1 MSKEHLIISFSG
13 GRTSGYLTK
22 MLIDAGGYKNIH
34 VVFANTGQEH
44 PKTLE
49 FVNNCDKYFG
59 FNTTW
64 LEAEVKEGKGNGTR
78 HRVVDFDTASR
89 DGRPFEDVIRKY
101 GIPFT
106 KSPHCTREM
115 KRYPIMSYVRSLG
128 LKRACYDMAIGI
140 RADEVDRM
148 SPTATYDGI
157 IYPLV
162 KANIKK
168 MDVLKWWSEQDF
180 DLDIPEHMGNCT
192 WCWKK
197 SFKKLVTVMDEMP
210 EAFEFPKSMEEK
222 YARSGAVA
230 NKLGK
235 DIKFFRGW
243 KSVDDIGEMLRG
255 GHGKFIDPWFEATNG
270 CSDSCE
276 VFTDDEQSAFDFME
290 RQQ

>member
-1 MSKEHLIISFSG
+1 MTRNLIISFSG

-22 MLIDAGGYKNIH
+22 MLLDAADYENIY

-49 FVNNCDKYFG
+49 FVHNCDKHFG

-64 LEAEVKEGKGNGTR
+64 IEAVIQEGKGNGTR
-78 HRVVDFDTASR
+78 HRVVDYATASR
-89 DGRPFEDVIRKY
+89 DGGPFEDVIRKY
-101 GIPFT
+101 GMPFT

-115 KRYPIMSYVRSLG
+115 KRYPIMDYIRSLD
-128 LKRACYDMAIGI
+128 LKRGDYHMAIGI

-148 SPTATYDGI
+148 SPKAEYDGI

-162 KANIKK
+162 KANVKK
-168 MDVLKWWSEQDF
+168 IDVLKWWAQQDF
-180 DLDIPEHMGNCT
+180 DLEIPEHMGNCV

-210 EAFEFPKSMEEK
+210 EAFDFPRRMERE
-222 YARSGAVA
+222 YARNGAVA
-230 NKLGK
+230 NKLQK
-235 DIKFFRGW
+235 DLRFFRGW
-243 KSVDDIGEMLRG
+243 KSVDDIEQMLRSG
-255 GHGKFIDPWFEATNG
+255 YETFTDPWFEQTNG

-276 VFTDDEQSAFDFME
+276 VFTDEEQMNFEFLE
-290 RQQ
+290 TR